1 MEQLTRDERLDT
13 LCDLM
18 ARHAGPGGMTSI
30 EEVRLERVER
40 AGALHVPAADDTA
53 MTLIARGEA
62 CLAFGEH
69 LYRCESGQYFVS
81 GGDLPATGTF
91 TGDAEPA
98 LAFRLLLRPTAVA
111 DVLLRADPDRF
122 ASRREPTSG
131 LVVETASDGLLDAV
145 TRLLQLLD
153 EPCDIKVL
161 APLVVD
167 EILWRLI
174 SGENGAAV
182 RQLALADISFSRVA
196 RAVRWI
202 RAHYAVPFRT
212 ADLAG
217 LSGLSVS
224 SFQREFQLVTGS
236 SPIQFQ
242 KQLRLHNARLLLATR
257 ASTVAEVGR
266 SVGYVSS
273 TQFIREYRRLF
284 GAPPKQDAA
293 RLREMS
299 SG

>member
-1 MEQLTRDERLDT
+1 MRRLTRDERLDA
-13 LCDLM
+13 LCDLL
-18 ARHAGPGGMTSI
+18 ARHAGPGGVTRI
-30 EEVRLERVER
+30 EDVHLVRAKRG
-40 AGALHVPAADDTA
+40 GALQVPADGTA

-62 CLAFGEH
+62 CLAQGEH
-69 LYRCESGQYFVS
+69 VHRCLSGQYFVS
-81 GGDLPATGTF
+81 DGDVPIMGNFADG
-91 TGDAEPA
+91 AEPA
-98 LAFRLLLRPTAVA
+98 LFFSLMLRPTAVA
-111 DVLLRADPDRF
+111 DVLLRAEPDRI
-122 ASRREPTSG
+122 AGRDEPAAG
-131 LVVETASDGLLDAV
+131 LTVEAASDGLLDAMI
-145 TRLLQLLD
+145 RLLRLLD
-153 EPCDIKVL
+153 EPCEIKVL
-161 APLVVD
+161 APLIVD
-167 EILWRLI
+167 EILWRLV

-182 RQLALADISFSRVA
+182 RQLALADGSFSRVA

-202 RAHYAVPFRT
+202 RDNYTLPFRVS
-212 ADLAG
+212 DLAE

-224 SFQREFQLVTGS
+224 SFQREFQLVKGM

-242 KQLRLHNARLLLATR
+242 KQLRLRNARLLLATR
-257 ASTVAEVGR
+257 ASNVTEVGR